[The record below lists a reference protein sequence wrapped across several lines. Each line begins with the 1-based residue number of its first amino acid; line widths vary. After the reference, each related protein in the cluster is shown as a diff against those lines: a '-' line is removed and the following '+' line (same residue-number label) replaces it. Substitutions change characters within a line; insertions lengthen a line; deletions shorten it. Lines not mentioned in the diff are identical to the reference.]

1 MYYMGKEEIKKMVT
15 SLNLIKSI
23 VPILF
28 LLLFLL
34 TSCGIYKPSD
44 ARSVSPNVDERV
56 KKSIQEG
63 RGFRIGSGMG
73 KGGTNFEFASSNE
86 LWRASLEIL
95 DFLPLANVDYSGGI
109 IITEWYSEGTSND
122 EAIKITVRFLS
133 NEIRADGLSVIIHK
147 RICNKFQQCTVAK
160 IKSSLEEEV
169 KLAILKTATLLQKGK
184 YEKNQKEY
192 IKKYGDRTREYGKN

>member
-1 MYYMGKEEIKKMVT
+1 MTGP
-15 SLNLIKSI
+15 NLIKPI
-23 VPILF
+23 LPILF

-44 ARSVSPNVDERV
+44 ARTVSPNVDERV
-56 KKSIQEG
+56 QQSIQEG
-63 RGFRIGSGMG
+63 RGFRLGTGMG
-73 KGGTNFEFASSNE
+73 KGGATFEFASSNE
-86 LWRASLEIL
+86 LWRASLEVL

-133 NEIRADGLSVIIHK
+133 NEVRADGLSIIIHK
-147 RICNKFQQCTVAK
+147 RTCNKFQQCTIAK

-169 KLAILKTATLLQKGK
+169 KLAILKTATLLEKGK
-184 YEKNQKEY
+184 YEKTRKEH
-192 IKKYGDRTREYGKN
+192 IKKYGDN

>member
-1 MYYMGKEEIKKMVT
+1 MYYIGKEEIKKMVT
-15 SLNLIKSI
+15 GLNLIKSI

-34 TSCGIYKPSD
+34 TSCGMYKPSD
-44 ARSVSPNVDERV
+44 ARTVSPNVDERV

-147 RICNKFQQCTVAK
+147 RVCNKFQQCTTAK

-169 KLAILKTATLLQKGK
+169 KLAILKTATLIEKGQL
-184 YEKNQKEY
+184 EKNRKEY
-192 IKKYGDRTREYGKN
+192 IKKYGDN

>member
-1 MYYMGKEEIKKMVT
+1 MT
-15 SLNLIKSI
+15 SRNLIK
-23 VPILF
+23 PILSISILF
-28 LLLFLL
+28 LFLL

-44 ARSVSPNVDERV
+44 ARVVSPNVDERV

-63 RGFRIGSGMG
+63 RGFRLGTGIG

-86 LWRASLEIL
+86 LWRASLEVL

-109 IITEWYSEGTSND
+109 IITEWYSEGTAND

-133 NEIRADGLSVIIHK
+133 NEVRADGLNVIIHK
-147 RICNKFQQCTVAK
+147 RICNKFQQCTIAK

-169 KLAILKTATLLQKGK
+169 KLAILKTATLIKKGK
-184 YEKNQKEY
+184 LEKNRKEY
-192 IKKYGDRTREYGKN
+192 IKKYGDN